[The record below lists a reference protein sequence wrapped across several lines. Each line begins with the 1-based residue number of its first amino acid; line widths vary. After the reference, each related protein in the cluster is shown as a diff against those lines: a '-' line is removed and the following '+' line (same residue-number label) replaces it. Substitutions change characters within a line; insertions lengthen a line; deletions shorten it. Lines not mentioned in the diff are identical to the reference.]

1 MLLVQVKEL
10 AIRSSDNVTVCCR
23 VYSIDGKTW
32 VSKPSDLKSYHKR
45 LRNEKDGLQRC
56 FERVDGELTD

>member
-10 AIRSSDNVTVCCR
+10 KVRSSDDVTVCCR
-23 VYSIDGKTW
+23 VYSLDGKTW

-45 LRNEKDGLQRC
+45 LRSEKDGLKRC
-56 FERVDGELTD
+56 FERVDLELVD

>member
-10 AIRSSDNVTVCCR
+10 AVKIGDDVTICCR
-23 VYSIDGKTW
+23 VYSLDGKLW

-45 LRNEKDGLQRC
+45 LRSEQDGLRRC
-56 FERVDGELTD
+56 FERVDGELVD